1 MNENA
6 PVPRRPGVVTAA
18 AVLLYVFAGF
28 GLLGMLLL
36 VDIASSMPELTSFL
50 TVVNLALCLAYIV
63 LATMILG
70 GNNGAKVATI
80 LLLLVN
86 IVLDVICY
94 GGSVLSIGLGLL
106 VIGLLA
112 WNREANEYFAAH
124 R

>member
-1 MNENA
+1 M
-6 PVPRRPGVVTAA
+6 VTAA

-36 VDIASSMPELTSFL
+36 FSLTSSAPGLESFL
-50 TVVNLALCLAYIV
+50 TVLNLALCLAYIV
-63 LATMILG
+63 LATLILG
-70 GNNGAKVATI
+70 GNNGAKVAVI
-80 LLLLVN
+80 LLLLAN

-94 GGSVLSIGLGLL
+94 GGSVVSIGFGLL

-112 WNREANEYFAAH
+112 WNREANEFFAAH

>member
-1 MNENA
+1 M
-6 PVPRRPGVVTAA
+6 VTAA

-86 IVLDVICY
+86 IVLDVVCY

>member
-28 GLLGMLLL
+28 GVLGTLLL
-36 VDIASSMPELTSFL
+36 FGIASSVPELATFL
-50 TVVNLALCLAYIV
+50 TVLNLALCVAYIV
-63 LATMILG
+63 LATLILG

-94 GGSVLSIGLGLL
+94 GGSVVSIGFGLL

-112 WNREANEYFAAH
+112 WNREANEFFAAH